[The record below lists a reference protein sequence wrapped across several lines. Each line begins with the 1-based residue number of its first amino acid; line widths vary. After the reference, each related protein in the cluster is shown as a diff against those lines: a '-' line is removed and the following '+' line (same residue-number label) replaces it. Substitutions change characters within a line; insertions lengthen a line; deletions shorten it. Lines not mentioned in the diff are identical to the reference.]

1 LKMVPVD
8 LLPEHKPCF
17 LEYLSIFS
25 GCRLSAY
32 AAENIYIWSGLYRIR
47 WAIFKDCFCVF
58 FEDKNG
64 RFLYLPPLGKEEE
77 SRREAASRS
86 FLYMREKNG
95 DAAGVGRMENVPGE
109 MLVSFGEA
117 YRARPSMREYI
128 CSRDDL
134 TGLRGNAFKHKRA
147 CCNHFAGNYGYEYR
161 DFRFASHK
169 EIHELYGTWAG
180 QRRKRKD
187 KVYDGMIADSR
198 LALDRVLSASGVLAY
213 RGGALFVEGKLKGFT
228 LGYPLNAD
236 TFCVLY
242 EFTDL
247 SCKGA
252 AQFIFREFCRSLD
265 GYRSIN
271 VMDDSGLENLRRVKM
286 SYRPREIV
294 QAYSVFPAGA

>member
-1 LKMVPVD
+1 MGPVD
-8 LLPEHKPCF
+8 LLPELNLVF
-17 LEYLSIFS
+17 VIT
-25 GCRLSAY
+25 RLFTVPPERLRR
-32 AAENIYIWSGLYRIR
+32 ENIYIWSGIYRIR
-47 WAIFKDCFCVF
+47 WAVFADCLCVF

-77 SRREAASRS
+77 CRREAASRS

-109 MLVSFGEA
+109 MLASFGAA

-134 TGLRGNAFKHKRA
+134 TGLRGNTFKHKRS
-147 CCNHFAGNYGYEYR
+147 CCNYFAGKYEYEYR
-161 DFRFASHK
+161 DFRFASRR

-187 KVYDGMIADSR
+187 RVYDGMIADSR
-198 LALDRVLSASGVLAY
+198 LALDRALSASGVLAY
-213 RGGALFVEGKLKGFT
+213 RGGALFVKGELKGFT

-242 EFTDL
+242 E
-247 SCKGA
+247 SP
-252 AQFIFREFCRSLD
+252 IFPARAPRSSSPGILPQPG
-265 GYRSIN
+265 GYRAKRY
-271 VMDDSGLENLRRVKM
+271 DDSGLENRAGSRFYSSAGDSAGILRFSRGGIK
-286 SYRPREIV
+286 
-294 QAYSVFPAGA
+294 